1 MKQKS
6 NRYLT
11 KRPSYGQQ
19 AQHLLNLTEH
29 QTLSS
34 NILTQK
40 FANKDRIVDLE
51 KKYII
56 CELKR
61 QEGLH

>member
-1 MKQKS
+1 MKLKE

-11 KRPSYGQQ
+11 KRPSHRQQ
-19 AQHLLNLTEH
+19 AHHLLNLSDH
-29 QTLSS
+29 QTISS

-40 FANKDRIVDLE
+40 FANSDRIAELE
-51 KKYII
+51 KKYIV